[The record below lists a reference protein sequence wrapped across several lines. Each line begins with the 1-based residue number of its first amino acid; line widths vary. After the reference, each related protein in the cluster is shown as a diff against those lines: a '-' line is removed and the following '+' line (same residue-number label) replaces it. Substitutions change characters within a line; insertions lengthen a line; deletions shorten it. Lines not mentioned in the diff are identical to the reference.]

1 MKASP
6 IISINY
12 IVPIKGVWK
21 GKAQFV
27 SEGGVG
33 IYDGNWKDGL
43 PHGHGKFENNEYMYE
58 GEFTNGD
65 RHGIGNENTM
75 IWKVGIRK
83 NAIYKG
89 GMNMNKMSGYGELKN
104 VSKKYKYVGHFKN
117 SMFNGEGILKR
128 NGRMY
133 EGIFE
138 DGKFVKGQYVDHAN
152 RTFIGH
158 FTSNNKLNGTGL
170 IQFQD
175 GFVVNGT
182 FINNKLQVE
191 KYDDVVPAIGKFDG
205 RKHGLLETK
214 LGWYIGKWKD
224 KKPHDKNGRIY
235 GDRGGRFSGEI
246 RKGKKVRGIE
256 YFSDGRKFTGKFK
269 SNRPIEGKMI
279 FHGQNNNNNMDDGNN
294 NIIIDNDDD
303 NNKDKH
309 NNKEEHSFFEG
320 TFNEKGLP
328 TGNGIEY
335 NSKTQILYNGFFLNG
350 KFYNNGTIKFANNF
364 IWTGKFNK
372 KHGLPN
378 LPFFIDIIPLK
389 GTFGPV
395 TASLSRVLNLEKEE
409 LDNKIDEENI
419 EKKITQIIKE
429 IIEMIIVNLVR
440 REDNSNN
447 NNNNDEDNND
457 EFVIEEKKEDIFL
470 DDTKNRYENEE
481 KTEISSNLDE
491 DINAD
496 DDTELFESN
505 FRLYHGFFHD
515 RQFHGEG
522 CVINFHDGTHK
533 TGVWNMGVLIEKKVL
548 YTSSS

>member
-182 FINNKLQVE
+182 FINNK
-191 KYDDVVPAIGKFDG
+191 
-205 RKHGLLETK
+205 
-214 LGWYIGKWKD
+214 
-224 KKPHDKNGRIY
+224 
-235 GDRGGRFSGEI
+235 
-246 RKGKKVRGIE
+246 
-256 YFSDGRKFTGKFK
+256 
-269 SNRPIEGKMI
+269 
-279 FHGQNNNNNMDDGNN
+279 
-294 NIIIDNDDD
+294 
-303 NNKDKH
+303 
-309 NNKEEHSFFEG
+309 
-320 TFNEKGLP
+320 
-328 TGNGIEY
+328 
-335 NSKTQILYNGFFLNG
+335 
-350 KFYNNGTIKFANNF
+350 
-364 IWTGKFNK
+364 
-372 KHGLPN
+372 
-378 LPFFIDIIPLK
+378 
-389 GTFGPV
+389 
-395 TASLSRVLNLEKEE
+395 
-409 LDNKIDEENI
+409 
-419 EKKITQIIKE
+419 
-429 IIEMIIVNLVR
+429 
-440 REDNSNN
+440 
-447 NNNNDEDNND
+447 
-457 EFVIEEKKEDIFL
+457 
-470 DDTKNRYENEE
+470 
-481 KTEISSNLDE
+481 
-491 DINAD
+491 
-496 DDTELFESN
+496 
-505 FRLYHGFFHD
+505 
-515 RQFHGEG
+515 
-522 CVINFHDGTHK
+522 
-533 TGVWNMGVLIEKKVL
+533 
-548 YTSSS
+548 